1 MTTSRIRGAAALT
14 AAVSLSFVLAACGDD
29 MSNIQSGTADTATT
43 AEEVEGPNNEADV
56 SFAQGMLPH
65 HRQAV
70 EMSELALDRAEDPV
84 VLALAEEISA
94 AQEPEIQ
101 TMTAFLEAWGAE
113 VPKEDMSMEGMDQG
127 GDESMEGME
136 GMAGM
141 MSPEDMAAL
150 ESAEGAEF
158 DEMFLQMMVE
168 HHEGAVDMARTE
180 LDEGETPT
188 ALELAQA
195 IVDTQESEIER
206 MQGLLGS

>member
-1 MTTSRIRGAAALT
+1 MTTLLRRAAALT
-14 AAVSLSFVLAACGDD
+14 VAVTLSVVLAACGDD
-29 MSNIQSGTADTATT
+29 TSTAAGESPATAFPT
-43 AEEVEGPNNEADV
+43 AAEQVEGPDNEADV
-56 SFAQGMLPH
+56 TFAQGMLPH

-70 EMSELALDRAEDPV
+70 EMSKLALDRAEDPE

-113 VPKEDMSMEGMDQG
+113 VPEQDTSMEGMDHG
-127 GDESMEGME
+127 GDEPME

-141 MSPEDMAAL
+141 MSPEDMSAL

-168 HHEGAVDMARTE
+168 HHEGAVSMAEVE
-180 LDEGETPT
+180 LDEGQNPT
-188 ALELAQA
+188 ALELAQT
-195 IVDTQESEIER
+195 IVDTQESEIDR
-206 MQGLLGS
+206 MQDLLGS